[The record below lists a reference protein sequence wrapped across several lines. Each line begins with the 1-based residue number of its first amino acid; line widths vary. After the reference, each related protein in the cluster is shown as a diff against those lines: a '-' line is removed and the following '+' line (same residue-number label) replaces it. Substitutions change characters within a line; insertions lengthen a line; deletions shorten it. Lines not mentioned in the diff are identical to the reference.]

1 MVSGLD
7 WKGLDLRCGLV
18 IVVCSSAKHFHLRVP
33 LSNQEYT
40 CKWAQVNSGK
50 AEEML
55 RGNLMMDWHPIQGGV
70 KILLVASCYGNWD
83 QLWLDKIQTSPF

>member
-1 MVSGLD
+1 MFTSFDITLLGERHGGFVVSGLD

-18 IVVCSSAKHFHLRVP
+18 IVLCSSAKHFHLRVP
-33 LSNQEYT
+33 LSTQGYT

-55 RGNLMMDWHPIQGGV
+55 RGNLMMD
-70 KILLVASCYGNWD
+70 
-83 QLWLDKIQTSPF
+83 